1 MQHIQ
6 PCLSR
11 RKRALTA
18 FMLLF
23 AAVAVTLL
31 AACNSAK
38 PAPAPLPPEVSVV
51 TVHPGPV
58 PVTIELPGRTSAFLV
73 AQVRARVDGI
83 VLKRDFKE
91 GGDVKPGQ
99 RLYQI
104 DPAPYIAALN
114 SATASLQKAEANLAS
129 TTAQAERYK
138 VLVAAN
144 AVSKQDYDNAVAA
157 QGQAAA
163 DVATGKAAVALAQIN
178 VGYTNVVSPIVG
190 RSGLSQVTQG
200 AYVQASAATLMT
212 TVQQIDP
219 IYVDV
224 TQSSVEGLQL
234 RRDIA
239 SGQLKM
245 TGPNQAKVTL
255 LLEDGTEYSTP
266 GTLQFTDIT
275 VDQGT
280 GSVTVRAIFPNPRSI
295 LLPGMFVRARIEEGV
310 NDHAFLVPQ
319 TGVTHDPKGQATAM
333 VVGPDN
339 KAVVRTL
346 SLSGTRGNAWIVEG
360 GLNDG
365 DRVIVAGM
373 QKVKPGSA
381 VQAVEAQAASVAT
394 ALSTPSSTPA
404 TGASPAPATVTPA
417 PATPSTPTTATSAA
431 AAPFTWTANGATPTA
446 VRNVPRTSPGAVVSA
461 AK

>member
-1 MQHIQ
+1 MGGQRIVSTIAAMFNDATVARMKSG
-6 PCLSR
+6 LM
-11 RKRALTA
+11 RAIRVGLA
-18 FMLLF
+18 P
-23 AAVAVTLL
+23 AL
-31 AACNSAK
+31 AAMVLAGCGIAK
-38 PAPAPLPPEVSVV
+38 PATTSVQPPQVSVV
-51 TVHPGPV
+51 SVHRSGV
-58 PVTIELPGRTSAFLV
+58 PITTELPGRTSAYLV

-83 VLKRDFKE
+83 VLKREFTE
-91 GGDVKPGQ
+91 GGDVKTGQ

-163 DVATGKAAVALAQIN
+163 DVAAGKAAVTMAQIN
-178 VGYTNVVSPIVG
+178 LGYTNVVSPITG
-190 RSGLSQVTQG
+190 RSGVSQVTQG
-200 AYVQASAATLMT
+200 AYVQATAATLMA

-219 IYVDV
+219 IYVDL

-239 SGQLKM
+239 TGRLKLN
-245 TGPNQAKVTL
+245 GPGQAKVTL
-255 LLEDGTEYSTP
+255 LLEDGTQYPLP

-280 GSVTVRAIFPNPRSI
+280 GTVTVRALFPNPRFM
-295 LLPGMFVRARIEEGV
+295 LLPGMFVRARIDEGV
-310 NDHAFLVPQ
+310 NDSAILVPQ
-319 TGVTHDPKGQATAM
+319 VGVTHDPKGQATAL

-339 KAVVRTL
+339 KVAVRPLQLRGT
-346 SLSGTRGNAWIVEG
+346 SGDQWIVDG

-365 DRVIVAGM
+365 DRIIVAGV
-373 QKVKPGSA
+373 QKVQPGTV
-381 VQAVEAQAASVAT
+381 VQAVEVRSAT
-394 ALSTPSSTPA
+394 AATTSAPITAMPA
-404 TGASPAPATVTPA
+404 TAPAA
-417 PATPSTPTTATSAA
+417 PLTAA
-431 AAPFTWTANGATPTA
+431 
-446 VRNVPRTSPGAVVSA
+446 RT
-461 AK
+461 